1 MYMLL
6 CMYIH
11 VRVHAGNQ
19 ICLFTYIGRTGDSGG
34 VTLWLGYAV
43 SLVLLGS
50 GGGGGIRLNTDNN
63 YCTLE

>member
-11 VRVHAGNQ
+11 VRVHADNK

-34 VTLWLGYAV
+34 VTVWLGYAV

-50 GGGGGIRLNTDNN
+50 GGYPTKH
-63 YCTLE
+63 

>member
-1 MYMLL
+1 
-6 CMYIH
+6 MYIH
-11 VRVHAGNQ
+11 VCVHAGSQ

-50 GGGGGIRLNTDNN
+50 GGGIRLNTDNN